1 MYGMSGVCKSLFN
14 KFFTKN
20 LTQTNPA
27 SRLLTK
33 MVTQNLWFVFN
44 VENVKKP
51 VQRVQLHRMQ
61 KAFT

>member
-1 MYGMSGVCKSLFN
+1 MYGMSGVCKSQV
-14 KFFTKN
+14 FTKN